1 MELNKYV
8 SSNRT
13 LYFRHFDIYE
23 GLTRQ
28 YGNLLACLAKLG
40 VPSAPGI
47 VQNLDGVAPLI
58 SDPPLNSF
66 TAFPFFLV
74 THDM

>member
-1 MELNKYV
+1 MGLNKYV

-13 LYFRHFDIYE
+13 LYFFLHFDIYE
-23 GLTRQ
+23 GLARQ

-58 SDPPLNSF
+58 SDPPRNTF
-66 TAFPFFLV
+66 TDFPFFF
-74 THDM
+74 DDS